1 MVKENKQKQ
10 LEEENQ
16 TILNDLKR
24 VQAEFD
30 NYRKREE
37 NQHQE
42 RINQANERLIRDL
55 LPVID
60 NLELAI
66 VNTPDSNES
75 LKGIKMIYTQLFST
89 LEQYGLKKM
98 QSKGQFNPELHEA
111 MLIEQSNK
119 ENNEI
124 LEVFNEGYYLHDKVI
139 RHAKVK
145 LSGGQK

>member
-1 MVKENKQKQ
+1 MVKENKLKQ
-10 LEEENQ
+10 IEEENQ

-37 NQHQE
+37 NLHQE
-42 RINQANERLIRDL
+42 RINQANERLIREL

-66 VNTPDSNES
+66 LNTPKDDES
-75 LKGIKMIYTQLFST
+75 LKGIKMIYTQLFSI

-98 QSKGQFNPELHEA
+98 QSKGLFNPELHEA
-111 MLIEQSNK
+111 MLIENSEQ
-119 ENNEI
+119 EQNEI
-124 LEVFNEGYYLHDKVI
+124 IEVFVEGYYLHDKVI